1 MMRRS
6 AGLLALI
13 TLAAATP
20 IPQKLDLSGMVK
32 SDDVAPPVTIPM
44 GVGAKN
50 DTTTLPAKFLK
61 REWDCS
67 DQALGSGP
75 VPSSDTPE
83 AFLAF
88 SELSDA
94 ANGAKTPEGYVN
106 VFQNK
111 KASSQTSSYM
121 GYFSLSSYDTEAC
134 AAKCSTTKGCL
145 SFNILF
151 ERDPEKVPATA
162 CPNPASTTVIKC
174 VLWGTVLS
182 TETATND
189 GQWRNDFH
197 VVIAGSNGYV
207 RNPSAAESISG
218 YAGTFVGN
226 KAVNAPSDC
235 NGRDTYITY
244 KEFSDGAPF
253 DPSRCATACE
263 AETQFNI
270 DHLNSRSICRFF
282 NTYILMK
289 NGVPQAQI
297 CSMYNTTWANTPDVI
312 SNEGQWRG
320 SDHYTIAYSEI
331 YSNNANPGQPICASD
346 ISYLRQPEN
355 AAFCS
360 SYINYVAPTS
370 IVSAVSTIST
380 VTVTTV
386 DSTVTSTPDPV
397 TTSTTI
403 TSYNPTTVVETVT
416 ATVTQPAPARLRRFD
431 NNATTTASSI
441 NTDIWPYVVLPAS
454 VVSSLVAASPDLA
467 KRAALPTPASVAN
480 WPGSVLSAACSQVAT
495 GTITETQIT
504 ATSTVF
510 TTTQTVIST
519 TTDVAPTPT
528 TTIATTL
535 LIATTIR
542 STTTST
548 TTVQAAAPANSCAP
562 IAGCFVVKDTNF
574 GGYMAVDPGNFGI
587 VSTTNKAIFK
597 QHTVGTNN
605 CFLRTST
612 NFVYSNIAYQASSSV
627 WSTGFLNSNYF
638 PAGISSNSAF
648 GLTPCRPTANAG
660 LQCVQAGFESSILSP
675 SNGRLTFYRTLPASQ
690 RPVNLVRETV
700 ACPAGF

>member
-1 MMRRS
+1 MRRS
-6 AGLLALI
+6 TGLLALI

-20 IPQKLDLSGMVK
+20 IPQHMDLSAIVEP
-32 SDDVAPPVTIPM
+32 DEVAPPVTIPM
-44 GVGAKN
+44 GEGALN
-50 DTTTLPAKFLK
+50 DTITPHAKLLK
-61 REWDCS
+61 RDWDCS
-67 DQALGSGP
+67 GQVLGSGP
-75 VPSSDTPE
+75 VPSTDTPE

-88 SELSDA
+88 SKFSDV
-94 ANGAKTPEGYVN
+94 ANGAKIPEGY
-106 VFQNK
+106 
-111 KASSQTSSYM
+111 SYM

-151 ERDPEKVPATA
+151 ERDPEKVPAIA

-182 TETATND
+182 PETATND
-189 GQWRNDFH
+189 GQWRNDFR

-207 RNPSAAESISG
+207 RNPSAAESVPG
-218 YAGTFVGN
+218 YTGTFVGN

-244 KEFSDGAPF
+244 KELSDGAPF

-263 AETQFNI
+263 AESRFNI

-297 CSMYNTTWANTPDVI
+297 CSMYNTTWPNTPDVI

-331 YSNNANPGQPICASD
+331 YSNDADPGQPICDSD

-360 SYINYVAPTS
+360 SYIKYVAPTS
-370 IVSAVSTIST
+370 IVSAGSTIST

-386 DSTVTSTPDPV
+386 DSTVTSTPNPV
-397 TTSTTI
+397 TTSTII
-403 TSYNPTTVVETVT
+403 TSYDPTTVVDTVT
-416 ATVTQPAPARLRRFD
+416 TTVTQPAPARLRRFA
-431 NNATTTASSI
+431 NNATTTAYSI
-441 NTDIWPYVVLPAS
+441 NTDIWPYVDLPAS
-454 VVSSLVAASPDLA
+454 VVSSLIAASPDLA
-467 KRAALPTPASVAN
+467 KRAALPTPASFAN
-480 WPGSVLSAACSQVAT
+480 WPGSLLSAACSQVAT
-495 GTITETQIT
+495 DTITETQIT

-519 TTDVAPTPT
+519 TIDVAPTPT

-535 LIATTIR
+535 RIATTIR

-548 TTVQAAAPANSCAP
+548 TTVQAAAPARSCVP
-562 IAGCFVVKDTNF
+562 IYGCFTVKDTIS
-574 GGYMAVDPGNFGI
+574 GGYMGVDPRNFATL
-587 VSTTNKAIFK
+587 STTNKAIFK
-597 QHTVGTNN
+597 QYAVGMNN

-612 NFVYSNIAYQASSSV
+612 NLVYSDVSYRVSSSV
-627 WSTGFLNSNYF
+627 SSTGFLNSSYF
-638 PAGISSNSAF
+638 RPGISGDSSVEF
-648 GLTPCRPTANAG
+648 TTCRTTPNAG
-660 LQCVQAGFESSILSP
+660 LQCIHAAHESSVLLS
-675 SNGRLTFYRTLPASQ
+675 SSTGQLIFYHNPPASQ
-690 RPVNLVRETV
+690 TPVNLVRETV